1 MIKNIILFKD
11 FFKLFQIC
19 LLTNLLVSLFLFL
32 FVNENDFSNL
42 PQKEKPIDRYIALLF
57 YNTSLFSSC
66 GYGTIVPISNR
77 IIVFTIIYLII
88 ITSGILFFM
97 FNFFLR
103 RPPNF

>member
-19 LLTNLLVSLFLFL
+19 LLTNLLVSLFL

-66 GYGTIVPISNR
+66 GYGTIVPLSNR
-77 IIVFTIIYLII
+77 MIVFTIIYLII
-88 ITSGILFFM
+88 ITSGILFFL
-97 FNFFLR
+97 FNLFLHR
-103 RPPNF
+103 SPNF